1 MNAFHRKQLKRVLN
15 IKYPTIISNE
25 KLYETCKEKQIS
37 ETMRAAR
44 WKLLGHILRRDQEI
58 PASIAMNAYYQDL
71 GRRGFKGR
79 RRTTLPMVLN
89 KDLRQERD
97 VNLETSEDL
106 DRLRDLAKDQ
116 GEWNSLTDRVMKAGE
131 AEESND
137 DSAGRQK

>member
-1 MNAFHRKQLKRVLN
+1 
-15 IKYPTIISNE
+15 
-25 KLYETCKEKQIS
+25 
-37 ETMRAAR
+37 
-44 WKLLGHILRRDQEI
+44 
-58 PASIAMNAYYQDL
+58 
-71 GRRGFKGR
+71 
-79 RRTTLPMVLN
+79 MVLDR
-89 KDLRQERD
+89 DLSQERG